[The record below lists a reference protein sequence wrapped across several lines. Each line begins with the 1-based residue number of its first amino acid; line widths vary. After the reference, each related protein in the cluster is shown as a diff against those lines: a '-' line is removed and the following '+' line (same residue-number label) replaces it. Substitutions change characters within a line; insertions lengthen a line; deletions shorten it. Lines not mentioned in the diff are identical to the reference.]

1 MYRERP
7 MSLAHPRSFRK
18 SLFQVIS
25 LTALCG
31 EESLLH
37 GILLS
42 VPSEWISMVRRVYVN
57 VYEASD
63 TMKPRNTG
71 YPDWQNV
78 IGSTKNGAETPG
90 PRNEFSLDVA
100 QSVLVDLRGLSDL
113 TLISAETTRIFTAMQ
128 TYNFRKS

>member
-1 MYRERP
+1 

-57 VYEASD
+57 VYEASG
-63 TMKPRNTG
+63 TMRPRNTG

-78 IGSTKNGAETPG
+78 IGPTKNGAETLG
-90 PRNEFSLDVA
+90 PHYKGPVTSSL
-100 QSVLVDLRGLSDL
+100 S
-113 TLISAETTRIFTAMQ
+113 TLL
-128 TYNFRKS
+128 NPC